1 MNFDDVMHRIK
12 NLQCY
17 EVGIQIPED
26 FMFEGR
32 VPFDM
37 TIDNHGN
44 CWATVYALDED
55 EAVAKVKT
63 FFGLEDD
70 GYPKAWYDED

>member
-1 MNFDDVMHRIK
+1 MDVKGIIDRIK

-26 FMFEGR
+26 FEFRGR

-55 EAVAKVKT
+55 EAVAKVRK

>member
-1 MNFDDVMHRIK
+1 MDVKGIIDRIK

-26 FMFEGR
+26 FVFEGR

-70 GYPKAWYDED
+70 GYPKAWYDKD